1 MAKRTCEAQWEGN
14 LKDGKGRFWTGSGEV
29 SGAYSFDTRF
39 EDADG
44 TNPEE
49 LVGAAIASCFSM
61 KFAADLDAAGHHP
74 EAVRTVAT
82 VDFQKG
88 EAGWAIEGI
97 DLDTQ
102 ATVPGIDEGELG
114 RIAEES
120 KANCPV
126 SRALAVPIRVQA
138 SIAS

>member
-1 MAKRTCEAQWEGN
+1 MAKRTSEARWEGN
-14 LKDGKGRFWTGSGEV
+14 LQDGKGRFWTGSGEV
-29 SGAYSFDTRF
+29 SGGYTFGTRF
-39 EDADG
+39 ENDEG
-44 TNPEE
+44 SNPEE
-49 LVGAAIASCFSM
+49 LVGAALASCFSM

-82 VDFQKG
+82 VDFRKS

-114 RIAEES
+114 RFAEES
-120 KANCPV
+120 KTNCPV
-126 SRALAVPIRVQA
+126 SGALAVPIRVHA
-138 SIAS
+138 SLAA